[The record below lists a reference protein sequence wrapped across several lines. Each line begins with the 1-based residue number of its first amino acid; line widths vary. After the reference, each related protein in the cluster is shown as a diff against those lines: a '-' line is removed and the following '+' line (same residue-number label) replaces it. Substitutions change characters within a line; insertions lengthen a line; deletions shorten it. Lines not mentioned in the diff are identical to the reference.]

1 MDKEYIKIKRLIK
14 IKEILIRNNLFDNI
28 NKNQIDKIYEFLFN
42 NKEQNNNI
50 DKK

>member
-1 MDKEYIKIKRLIK
+1 MDKEYIKIQRLIK

-28 NKNQIDKIYEFLFN
+28 NKNQLDKIYEFLFN
-42 NKEQNNNI
+42 NKEQNNNN

>member
-1 MDKEYIKIKRLIK
+1 MDTEYIKIQRLIK

-28 NKNQIDKIYEFLFN
+28 NKNQLDKIYEFLFN
-42 NKEQNNNI
+42 NKEQNNNN

>member
-1 MDKEYIKIKRLIK
+1 MDTEYIKIQRLIK

-28 NKNQIDKIYEFLFN
+28 NKNQIDKIYELLFN
-42 NKEQNNNI
+42 NKEQNNNN

>member
-42 NKEQNNNI
+42 NKEQNNNN